1 MHESLS
7 AEEELQALRLAA
19 ERHDRN
25 GCWEA
30 TQKLLLRLPAHL
42 ALPLV
47 RDFVSRRLPAFER
60 HQPGVQWPR
69 EFIEAVSETGS
80 ANEGR
85 PWPEAESDF
94 PGPGANSFIRAVEA
108 LWEVGRFMEDK
119 QRRSQLL
126 AKAMERALNA
136 ERLEHWGSRHPETW
150 ALWYQ
155 LASTGLEDPR
165 LVEIQITIMKDPEA
179 RRVEKEAWSE
189 AAQHLEEALN
199 VSARH
204 PS

>member
-1 MHESLS
+1 MSEPQS
-7 AEEELQALRLAA
+7 AERELQALRLAA
-19 ERHDRN
+19 ERRDRN

-30 TQKLLLRLPAHL
+30 TQKLLRRLPVHL

-47 RDFVSRRLPAFER
+47 RDFVCRRVPAFER
-60 HQPGVQWPR
+60 HQPGVRWPR
-69 EFIEAVSETGS
+69 AFIEAVSETGL
-80 ANEGR
+80 ADEGR

-108 LWEVGRFMEDK
+108 LREACRFIEDE

-136 ERLEHWGSRHPETW
+136 ERLEHWGARHPEIW
-150 ALWYQ
+150 ARWYQ

-165 LVEIQITIMKDPEA
+165 LVEIQLTIMKDSEA
-179 RRVEKEAWSE
+179 MRVEREAWSE
-189 AAQHLEEALN
+189 AAQRLEEALS
-199 VSARH
+199 VSSRS
-204 PS
+204 PQ